1 MAELTVGEAAAQ
13 TGWSP
18 RMLRYLE
25 RAGLVV
31 PRRTG
36 AGYRLY
42 GLLELNQLRSLRE
55 LRRRFR
61 VELRELAFAARL
73 RREPDPRAAV
83 DPWLAGT
90 EVTALDWRPRSSR
103 SSTRPSSRSRARTT
117 TPTTSTSRLR
127 STTSP
132 R

>member
-1 MAELTVGEAAAQ
+1 MTIGEAARQ

-73 RREPDPRAAV
+73 RREPDLRAAV
-83 DPWLAGT
+83 GTWLAGA
-90 EVTALDWRPRSSR
+90 EVTALDWEQRKHE
-103 SSTRPSSRSRARTT
+103 
-117 TPTTSTSRLR
+117 RLLAA
-127 STTSP
+127 
-132 R
+132 